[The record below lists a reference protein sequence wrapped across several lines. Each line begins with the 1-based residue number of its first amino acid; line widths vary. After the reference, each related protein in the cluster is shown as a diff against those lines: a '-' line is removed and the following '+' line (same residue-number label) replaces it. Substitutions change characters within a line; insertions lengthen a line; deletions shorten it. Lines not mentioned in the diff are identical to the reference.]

1 MHIGILLAGIEKRV
15 IGIDLQGHMA
25 ISTQNI
31 KKQRSTSLLFTD
43 LGRPRG
49 PR

>member
-31 KKQRSTSLLFTD
+31 KNSVQHRFYLLI
-43 LGRPRG
+43 
-49 PR
+49 